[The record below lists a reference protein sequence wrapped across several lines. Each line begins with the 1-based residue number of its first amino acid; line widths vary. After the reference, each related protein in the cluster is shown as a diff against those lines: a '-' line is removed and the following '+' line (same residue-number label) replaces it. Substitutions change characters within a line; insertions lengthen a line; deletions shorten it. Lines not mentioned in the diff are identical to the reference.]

1 LTRREE
7 EVVHLIVRGRSNR
20 QIADEL
26 IISERTADS
35 HVSHILTKLGFTSRA
50 QIAVWAV
57 EHAQDPHRG
66 RRDTGVAAETLRP
79 AP

>member
-1 LTRREE
+1 MQ
-7 EVVHLIVRGRSNR
+7 GRSNR

-26 IISERTADS
+26 IISERTADA

-57 EHAQDPHRG
+57 EHAQDLRRG
-66 RRDTGVAAETLRP
+66 HRDTELDAETLGTTP
-79 AP
+79 HP